1 MAKINDTTT
10 FPNTTPALDDF
21 VIGTDVSDTGNSADG
36 EVVTFTLDAIT
47 KLGGFKGVQV
57 FTSSGTWTRPTGVNN
72 VLVFVTG
79 GGGGSN
85 DANYTGGSGGTA
97 IKRLGVTGIASAT
110 ITVGSGGQSFP
121 SVAGGGNSSWA
132 DGTNTITGSG
142 GAAYIG
148 SSFLASGGSG
158 SGGDVNL
165 SGAGGYIAPSVT
177 FWGANYGSGTRGGAG
192 NAGIVVVFEFG

>member
-47 KLGGFKGVQV
+47 KLGGFKGIQV

-79 GGGGSN
+79 GGGG
-85 DANYTGGSGGTA
+85 GGGGTYGGAGGTA
-97 IKRLGVTGIASAT
+97 IKRLSVTGIASST
-110 ITVGSGGQSFP
+110 ITIG
-121 SVAGGGNSSWA
+121 AGGGSSSDGGSSSWA
-132 DGTNTITGSG
+132 DGTNTITGGGGGRFGTSG
-142 GAAYIG
+142 GA
-148 SSFLASGGSG
+148 
-158 SGGDVNL
+158 SGGDINL
-165 SGAGGYIAPSVT
+165 SGVVGNSATYEVGS
-177 FWGANYGSGTRGGAG
+177 FWGPSYGKGGAG
-192 NAGIVVVFEFG
+192 TGSTAGIVVVFEFS

>member
-57 FTSSGTWTRPTGVNN
+57 FTSSGTWTRSTGVNN

-79 GGGGSN
+79 GGGGSTVGT
-85 DANYTGGSGGTA
+85 YTGGSGGTA
-97 IKRLGVTGIASAT
+97 IKRLDVTGIASAT
-110 ITVGSGGQSFP
+110 ITVGSGGVSAT
-121 SVAGGGNSSWA
+121 SGGNSSWA

-142 GAAYIG
+142 GAGNG
-148 SSFLASGGSG
+148 SSSLASGGSG

-177 FWGANYGSGTRGGAG
+177 FWGANYGRGVAFGAG
-192 NAGIVVVFEFG
+192 NAGIVVVFEFS